1 MNVTYLLTSLEE
13 RRTVSCAYRESKR
26 IVSMAE
32 NDVVD
37 KEGNSFSRHRELIS
51 KYFELI
57 DVHVSNLVAGLET
70 EMMELNEIAREL
82 CVSHK
87 HLIAVI
93 KQATGHH
100 PCHFYIRKILEKAD
114 QMLRE
119 TDYSAAEIARKLTY
133 DPSNFTKFYKK
144 YSGMT
149 PGQYRQKSYASE

>member
-1 MNVTYLLTSLEE
+1 MV
-13 RRTVSCAYRESKR
+13 
-26 IVSMAE
+26 E
-32 NDVVD
+32 NHVVD
-37 KEGNSFSRHRELIS
+37 KDGESFSRHKELIS

-93 KQATGHH
+93 KRATGHH

-149 PGQYRQKSYASE
+149 PGQYRQRSYASG